1 MNIRISPLSLGNL
14 ILRPRKV
21 VGCVTA
27 LVVAIIIGVLAIV
40 AGLFF
45 SYQRHQWLQ
54 KLTAEAPAQ
63 VLAVKVTSRS
73 TTQNLNQNQNQ
84 NQNQSNNSPPVYST
98 RITYS
103 FQADSRTIETEWVKS
118 GDVSDEYEVGRRAKV
133 CYEPANPNNN
143 EIFPLSYRCGQ

>member
-1 MNIRISPLSLGNL
+1 MNIRISPLSLGSL

-21 VGCVTA
+21 IGCVIA
-27 LVVAIIIGVLAIV
+27 LALAIV
-40 AGLFF
+40 IGVFVIGAALFF
-45 SYQRHQWLQ
+45 SYQRHQWLE

-63 VLAVKVTSRS
+63 VLAVKVTRQS
-73 TTQNLNQNQNQ
+73 TTPNQNNSQNQNAG
-84 NQNQSNNSPPVYST
+84 NNSTPTFST

-103 FQADSRTIETEWVKS
+103 FQADGRTIETEWVKS
-118 GDVSDEYEVGRRAKV
+118 GDVSEEYEVGRRAKV